1 MVFHVRVDE
10 RGVCVCVCA
19 DVVCVRLCRDGEGIL
34 GGAGAQGG
42 AEAEFAPAA
51 RGRHVCGAGEQQGEP
66 WLSLISLIIVES
78 IEPSLNVKYVFRK
91 PSRCR

>member
-1 MVFHVRVDE
+1 VFKCRVVCGE
-10 RGVCVCVCA
+10 CLWFFTCVWMNVVCVCVCVCA

-66 WLSLISLIIVES
+66 WLSLILLSSL
-78 IEPSLNVKYVFRK
+78 
-91 PSRCR
+91 